1 MASRPIVPRQA
12 RVVGGVAIKQQKKAG
27 AVVAEGKN
35 RHALNDIGNL
45 VTVNGVD
52 GKPQPQISRPITR
65 SFCAQLL
72 ANAQAA
78 AENNKKQACV
88 NMNKSTVLLDGIGV
102 GKKAVPAKPVQKK
115 VTVKPKAQAQAQPQP
130 QPRPQAQAQ
139 QPQPQEVIE
148 LSPDT
153 EKEKVAANKK
163 KKEGEVSAKKK
174 SQTLTSVLTA
184 RSKAA
189 CGLAQ
194 KPKEQIVDI
203 DAKDAN
209 NDLAG
214 IEYVEDIYKFY
225 KLVENESRPCSYIHT
240 QTEISERMRA
250 ILVDWL
256 IDVHQ
261 EFELS
266 QETLYLTINIID
278 RFLSVKVV
286 SRRELQLVGMG
297 AMLIASKY
305 EEIWAPE
312 VNDLV
317 RIADNAYSHPE
328 VLAMEKTILGKLEWT
343 LTVPTYYVFL
353 VRFIKASIPDQDME
367 NTVYFLAELGMM
379 HYDTLM
385 FSPSMVAASAVYA
398 ARCTL
403 NRSPAWTDT
412 LRFHTGFSETQ
423 LMDCARLL
431 VYFHSKASESRLQV
445 VHKKYSRTQRGSV
458 SLLPPAKSLLSGDRS
473 AGGPMKNTA

>member
-1 MASRPIVPRQA
+1 WFLIGEA
-12 RVVGGVAIKQQKKAG
+12 VVGGVAIKQQKKAG

-115 VTVKPKAQAQAQPQP
+115 VTVKPKAQAQAQ
-130 QPRPQAQAQ
+130 

-203 DAKDAN
+203 DAKDAK

-225 KLVENESRPCSYIHT
+225 KLVE
-240 QTEISERMRA
+240 
-250 ILVDWL
+250 
-256 IDVHQ
+256 
-261 EFELS
+261 
-266 QETLYLTINIID
+266 
-278 RFLSVKVV
+278 VV

-473 AGGPMKNTA
+473 AGIIMRQPGHPPTNPIAKLPSACEETGKPIGENVAEYEELYFRHQTLV

>member
-12 RVVGGVAIKQQKKAG
+12 RVAIKQQKKAG

-78 AENNKKQACV
+78 AENN
-88 NMNKSTVLLDGIGV
+88 
-102 GKKAVPAKPVQKK
+102 KK

-184 RSKAA
+184 RSK
-189 CGLAQ
+189 
-194 KPKEQIVDI
+194 IVDI

-312 VNDLV
+312 
-317 RIADNAYSHPE
+317 
-328 VLAMEKTILGKLEWT
+328 
-343 LTVPTYYVFL
+343 
-353 VRFIKASIPDQDME
+353 DME

>member
-12 RVVGGVAIKQQKKAG
+12 RVAIKQQKKAG

-65 SFCAQLL
+65 
-72 ANAQAA
+72 
-78 AENNKKQACV
+78 
-88 NMNKSTVLLDGIGV
+88 T
-102 GKKAVPAKPVQKK
+102 KPVQKK
-115 VTVKPKAQAQAQPQP
+115 VTVKPKAQAQQPQP
-130 QPRPQAQAQ
+130 QPR
-139 QPQPQEVIE
+139 PQEVIE

-184 RSKAA
+184 RSK
-189 CGLAQ
+189 
-194 KPKEQIVDI
+194 IVDI

-214 IEYVEDIYKFY
+214 VEYVEDIYKFY

-240 QTEISERMRA
+240 QTEITERMRA

-317 RIADNAYSHPE
+317 RIADNAYSHQE
-328 VLAMEKTILGKLEWT
+328 VLAMEKTILRKLEWT

-353 VRFIKASIPDQDME
+353 DME

-431 VYFHSKASESRLQV
+431 VYFHSKASENRLQV
-445 VHKKYSRTQRGSV
+445 VHKKYARTQRGSV